1 MRVYD
6 GLCTPLAPI
15 PMRTRA
21 ITVPGTLE
29 QIIATCNLTY
39 IFKEQKSCNS
49 NKIIIYNIYTVR
61 NISRIASY

>member
-21 ITVPGTLE
+21 ITVSGTLE
-29 QIIATCNLTY
+29 QTIATCMQLY
-39 IFKEQKSCNS
+39 LYF
-49 NKIIIYNIYTVR
+49 
-61 NISRIASY
+61 